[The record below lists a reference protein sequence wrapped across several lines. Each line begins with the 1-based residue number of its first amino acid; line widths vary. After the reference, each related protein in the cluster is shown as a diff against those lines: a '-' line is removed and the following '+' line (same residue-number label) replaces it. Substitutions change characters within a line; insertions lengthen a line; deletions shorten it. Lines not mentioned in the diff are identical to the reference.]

1 MNPLTVDISDFY
13 GQPPYGQQST
23 DLIVDKRKILNTHKK
38 LENKFEEVKPN
49 KNANTTYTPPTGK
62 RSRGRPRKNKGG
74 MSEKSGGAIS
84 INSEGGALAFNEDQ
98 LKNELSNLPKGGALG
113 PLAATIIPQLI
124 QMAPEIIKSLKS
136 LKHGGAIK
144 VGGASAMF
152 VEGVKAD
159 DYDDIIEWMEK
170 VKRQKKN
177 LIREGGAIKV
187 GSGRVG
193 TFFKNTWDKMKKW
206 YNNGGKETL
215 KPFTDILLQAASNK
229 ANQLIDKGVKY
240 VGDKTNSDTLKQMTD
255 IAANMGRDVVENYTG
270 KTRNDTDPNTAATG
284 SGYDI
289 ANVDNTVKPKKERL
303 PRGKKTAATP
313 RIMPSLEQNQN
324 KITERTVSRR
334 RVY

>member
-13 GQPPYGQQST
+13 GQPIYGQQST

-62 RSRGRPRKNKGG
+62 RSRGRPRKNA
-74 MSEKSGGAIS
+74 MNEKSGGAIAM
-84 INSEGGALAFNEDQ
+84 NNTGGALAFNEDQ

-177 LIREGGAIKV
+177 LIREAGAIKV

-270 KTRNDTDPNTAATG
+270 KTRNDTDPNAATG

-289 ANVDNTVKPKKERL
+289 ANVDNTVKPKKERTV
-303 PRGKKTAATP
+303 RGKKTV

-324 KITERTVSRR
+324 KITERTVR

>member
-1 MNPLTVDISDFY
+1 MML
-13 GQPPYGQQST
+13 
-23 DLIVDKRKILNTHKK
+23 
-38 LENKFEEVKPN
+38 LENNSTPRSDEELQKNMVAELKPH
-49 KNANTTYTPPTGK
+49 T
-62 RSRGRPRKNKGG
+62 
-74 MSEKSGGAIS
+74 
-84 INSEGGALAFNEDQ
+84 
-98 LKNELSNLPKGGALG
+98 
-113 PLAATIIPQLI
+113 QLI

-152 VEGVKAD
+152 IEGVKAD

-215 KPFTDILLQAASNK
+215 KPFTDILLQADSNK

-270 KTRNDTDPNTAATG
+270 KTRNDTDPNTATG

-303 PRGKKTAATP
+303 PRGKK
-313 RIMPSLEQNQN
+313 LHELCHL
-324 KITERTVSRR
+324 
-334 RVY
+334 

>member
-23 DLIVDKRKILNTHKK
+23 DLIVDKRKTLNTHKK

-49 KNANTTYTPPTGK
+49 KNANTTYSPPTGK
-62 RSRGRPRKNKGG
+62 RSRGRPRKNAK
-74 MSEKSGGAIS
+74 SEKFGGAITM
-84 INSEGGALAFNEDQ
+84 NNTAGALAFNENQ
-98 LKNELSNLPKGGALG
+98 LKNELSGLKKGGALG

-270 KTRNDTDPNTAATG
+270 KSRNDTDPNTTATG

-289 ANVDNTVKPKKERL
+289 ANVDNIVKPKKERTT
-303 PRGKKTAATP
+303 RGKKTA

-324 KITERTVSRR
+324 KITERTVR

>member
-23 DLIVDKRKILNTHKK
+23 DLIVDKRKTLNTHKK

-74 MSEKSGGAIS
+74 AIS

-98 LKNELSNLPKGGALG
+98 LKNELSGLKKGGALG

-206 YNNGGKETL
+206 YNNGGKGTL

-270 KTRNDTDPNTAATG
+270 KTRNDTDPNTATG

-303 PRGKKTAATP
+303 PRGKKLLQHHE
-313 RIMPSLEQNQN
+313 SCHL
-324 KITERTVSRR
+324 
-334 RVY
+334 

>member
-13 GQPPYGQQST
+13 GQPIYGQQST
-23 DLIVDKRKILNTHKK
+23 DLIVDKRKTLNTHKK

-62 RSRGRPRKNKGG
+62 RSRGRPRKN
-74 MSEKSGGAIS
+74 EKSGGAIS
-84 INSEGGALAFNEDQ
+84 IGNHSGGALAFNEDQ

-177 LIREGGAIKV
+177 LIREGGAIRV

-270 KTRNDTDPNTAATG
+270 KTRNDTEPVG

-289 ANVDNTVKPKKERL
+289 ANVDNIVKPKKERL
-303 PRGKKTAATP
+303 PRGKKTA

-324 KITERTVSRR
+324 KITERTVR